1 MARRNRQTF
10 KKRSREMAKKQK
22 RQEKADRLAARK
34 TGDPNDPAASNSD
47 TPERSNPP
55 ADEERCETVGGMKVI
70 VRRGK

>member
-1 MARRNRQTF
+1 
-10 KKRSREMAKKQK
+10 MAKKQK

-47 TPERSNPP
+47 TPERSNPA
-55 ADEERCETVGGMKVI
+55 ADEECCETVGGMKVI